1 VWLYQVLVEYFTQV
15 QRPSLDVNAIM
26 DENPDMDAKIEQVL
40 ATAQAQVSDLV
51 FLAQGFLV
59 GTVNA
64 PYKSGEV

>member
-1 VWLYQVLVEYFTQV
+1 
-15 QRPSLDVNAIM
+15 M